1 MWKGKRVVL
10 GITGGIAAYKAAELT
25 REIVRRQAAVRVV
38 MTRHA
43 REFITPLTLET
54 LSGNRVCTDLFAPE
68 APHEID
74 HIALARWADVLI
86 VAPATANLI
95 GKAAGGI
102 ADDLLT
108 TTLLAT
114 RAPVLLCP
122 AMNDAMWEN
131 PIVGENLDR
140 LRRRGCAVVEPARGS
155 LACGTEGAGR
165 LADLSD
171 ILNAAEAL
179 FTPQDFSGETV
190 LVTAGPTREPLDPV
204 RFITNYSSGKMGYAI
219 AHAARMRGASVIL
232 VSGPTALDPPGD
244 VELVPVQSAR
254 EMRDAVLGR
263 LEEATVVVKAAAV
276 ADYRPAVCA
285 DQKIKKQPGD
295 LRLCLERNPDII
307 AEIGRKK
314 GGRILVGFA
323 MESENL
329 LENARRKMRAK
340 KMDLIVANDLTE
352 AGAGFQGDTNVIRI
366 LSPDG
371 RVEALPLMDKREAA
385 DRILDRIRD
394 LRARGGR

>member
-1 MWKGKRVVL
+1 MWKGKNVVL

-25 REIVRRQAAVRVV
+25 REIVRREAAVRVV

-43 REFITPLTLET
+43 QEFIAPLTLET
-54 LSGNRVCTDLFAPE
+54 LSGNRVCTDLFTPE

-108 TTLLAT
+108 TTVLVT

-140 LRRRGCAVVEPARGS
+140 LRHRGCAVVEPARGS

-165 LADLSD
+165 LADLGD
-171 ILNAAEAL
+171 LLDAAEAL

-219 AHAARMRGASVIL
+219 AHAARMRGATVIL
-232 VSGPTALDPPGD
+232 VSGPTVLVPPGG
-244 VELVPVQSAR
+244 VELVQVQSAR

-263 LEEATVVVKAAAV
+263 LDETTVIVKAAAV
-276 ADYRPAVCA
+276 ADYRPTVCE
-285 DQKIKKQPGD
+285 DQKIKKRPGD

-329 LENARRKMRAK
+329 LENARTKMRAK
-340 KMDLIVANDLTE
+340 KMDLIVANDLRE

-371 RVEALPLMDKREAA
+371 RVEALPLMGKREAA

-394 LRARGGR
+394 LRGRSGR

>member
-1 MWKGKRVVL
+1 
-10 GITGGIAAYKAAELT
+10 
-25 REIVRRQAAVRVV
+25 
-38 MTRHA
+38 
-43 REFITPLTLET
+43 
-54 LSGNRVCTDLFAPE
+54 
-68 APHEID
+68 
-74 HIALARWADVLI
+74 
-86 VAPATANLI
+86 
-95 GKAAGGI
+95 
-102 ADDLLT
+102 
-108 TTLLAT
+108 
-114 RAPVLLCP
+114 
-122 AMNDAMWEN
+122 
-131 PIVGENLDR
+131 
-140 LRRRGCAVVEPARGS
+140 
-155 LACGTEGAGR
+155 
-165 LADLSD
+165 
-171 ILNAAEAL
+171 
-179 FTPQDFSGETV
+179 
-190 LVTAGPTREPLDPV
+190 
-204 RFITNYSSGKMGYAI
+204 
-219 AHAARMRGASVIL
+219 
-232 VSGPTALDPPGD
+232 
-244 VELVPVQSAR
+244 
-254 EMRDAVLGR
+254 MRDAVLGR

-285 DQKIKKQPGD
+285 DQKIKNQPGD

-366 LSPDG
+366 LSPDS

>member
-165 LADLSD
+165 LADLGD

-232 VSGPTALDPPGD
+232 VSGRPPWTRRAMWNSCRCRAPARCATPFWAASRRPRWSSRPPPSPITAPS
-244 VELVPVQSAR
+244 SAR
-254 EMRDAVLGR
+254 IKRSRNSRGTSGSVSSATRTSSPKSAGR
-263 LEEATVVVKAAAV
+263 RAGAFSSGS
-276 ADYRPAVCA
+276 PWSP
-285 DQKIKKQPGD
+285 KI
-295 LRLCLERNPDII
+295 C
-307 AEIGRKK
+307 
-314 GGRILVGFA
+314 
-323 MESENL
+323 S
-329 LENARRKMRAK
+329 KMRAGK
-340 KMDLIVANDLTE
+340 CVQRKWT
-352 AGAGFQGDTNVIRI
+352 
-366 LSPDG
+366 
-371 RVEALPLMDKREAA
+371 
-385 DRILDRIRD
+385 
-394 LRARGGR
+394 